1 MFEADIKD
9 GTDCAEMLRTVVYAN
24 LTLTRLPARVQ
35 FQAGQRIT
43 TAADS
48 DRLFVWGARRF
59 ALRWCPRS
67 LIADEVFALSKVGAR
82 FLWPMSKDSP
92 ALCTAQRSR
101 YSSRALRAKVA
112 DNSRKSSL

>member
-48 DRLFVWGARRF
+48 DRLF
-59 ALRWCPRS
+59 S
-67 LIADEVFALSKVGAR
+67 LGGQAFCIEMVSAVFDCR
-82 FLWPMSKDSP
+82 
-92 ALCTAQRSR
+92 
-101 YSSRALRAKVA
+101 
-112 DNSRKSSL
+112 